1 MKEYSHSTIDLA
13 RRFRRSPTEAE
24 GVLWKH
30 LRGSRL
36 DGLKFK
42 RQHRLGRY
50 IVDFYCAEL
59 KLVVEVEGG
68 IHDHDDQREYD
79 MARFNEIESHGLNV
93 LRVKNED
100 VMNNT
105 EQVLNTILSY
115 RASSTPSANASPSPR
130 IGRRGRGM
138 RSRKRNIFD
147 HNFMKKYSPSI
158 VEPTPDPSRGGES
171 GKARRTRPHV
181 PNSGKVQRERVT

>member
-1 MKEYSHSTIDLA
+1 MKEYSHSIIELA

-30 LRGSRL
+30 LRGSGL
-36 DGLKFK
+36 GGLKFK
-42 RQHRLGRY
+42 RQHRFGRY

-59 KLVVEVEGG
+59 QLVVEVEGG

-79 MARFNEIESHGLNV
+79 TAKFNEIESHGLTV

-105 EQVLNTILSY
+105 EQVLNTILSCH
-115 RASSTPSANASPSPR
+115 ATSTPSANAPPSPR

-138 RSRKRNIFD
+138 RV
-147 HNFMKKYSPSI
+147 H
-158 VEPTPDPSRGGES
+158 G
-171 GKARRTRPHV
+171 
-181 PNSGKVQRERVT
+181 